1 MQSNTL
7 EQKIKNLSADYIYQ
21 QAVGSLLLLLMSTME
36 DAQRG
41 EQPLSYP
48 IHDDILSIK
57 KEILNTTLV
66 LEDIL
71 DGEQSARTTTLEH
84 CIALKKK
91 LFSIY
96 ETIYSYFSQWNVAS
110 TLVSDQIAIRK
121 YKEEQIS
128 DEKIDWSLF
137 FADCHTFLE
146 EQDSLLSQKTAMGKL
161 LQCLP
166 LHIAREKY
174 YDIIQQSLQA
184 AFAGESKEL
193 ITCSLRAFEGFCCP
207 ESNPLYGKYFPEIA
221 KYIGEKRMA
230 MPHNMDDAALQNHY
244 ASLKEVLEQLQ
255 EIEEYFSCMLHDINS
270 LILLL
275 YLTYN
280 LKDLTEHS
288 ASYSDLYH
296 AVCDFFN
303 GEWNETEKS
312 AFLETLT
319 EQLEEAVE
327 PVIDKA
333 NTIAKQEYALLEKVQ
348 TFAQFDEETQ
358 KVLWT
363 EEFIRDC
370 YFGNLNDQLFQFS
383 LPEDLPPATEA
394 EKKTLFTEFIQKTR
408 SYLETLPVQT
418 RKIAMQTLIGALPPI
433 FDVHTVM
440 DMVAQAIDK
449 TTSLEQKILIVDKVG
464 MVFQESGYQSI
475 THTAHH
481 HDHDCDCGS
490 HHHHDHDCDC
500 GSHHHHDHDCDCGSH
515 HHHDH
520 DCDCGSHH
528 HK

>member
-1 MQSNTL
+1 MQTNTV

-21 QAVGSLLLLLMSTME
+21 QSIGSLLLLLMSTME
-36 DAQRG
+36 DVEKG
-41 EQPLSYP
+41 EQCLPYP

-57 KEILNTTLV
+57 KEILHTTLT

-71 DGEQSARTTTLEH
+71 DGEQADRTAALER
-84 CIALKKK
+84 CMLLKKQ
-91 LFSIY
+91 LFAIY

-137 FADCHTFLE
+137 FADCHTFME
-146 EQDSLLSQKTAMGKL
+146 EQKTLLEQKTAMGKL

-166 LHIAREKY
+166 LHMAREKY

-193 ITCSLRAFEGFCCP
+193 ISCSLRAFEGFCCP

-221 KYIGEKRMA
+221 TYIGEKRISL
-230 MPHNMDDAALQNHY
+230 PHNMDDETLHAY
-244 ASLKEVLEQLQ
+244 YDSLKEVLEQLQ
-255 EIEEYFSCMLHDINS
+255 DIEEYFSCMLHDINS
-270 LILLL
+270 LILLF
-275 YLTYN
+275 YLTYSF
-280 LKDLTEHS
+280 KDLTES
-288 ASYSDLYH
+288 VASYSDLYH

-303 GEWNETEKS
+303 GEWNETEKA

-333 NTIAKQEYALLEKVQ
+333 NEIAREEYALLENIK
-348 TFAQFDEETQ
+348 TFAAFEEETQ

-370 YFGNLNDQLFQFS
+370 YFGDLNDQLFQFS
-383 LPEDLPPATEA
+383 LPEDLPPATET
-394 EKKTLFTEFIQKTR
+394 EKEALFADFIQKTR
-408 SYLETLPVQT
+408 SYLETLPAQT
-418 RKIAMQTLIGALPPI
+418 RKTAMQTLLGALPPI
-433 FDVHTVM
+433 FDVHAVM
-440 DMVAQAIDK
+440 ELVTEAIDK
-449 TTSLEQKILIVDKVG
+449 TTTLEQKVLIVDKVG
-464 MVFQESGYQSI
+464 MVFQENGYQSI
-475 THTAHH
+475 THTAHEH
-481 HDHDCDCGS
+481 TQDCDCGHD
-490 HHHHDHDCDC
+490 HHHHDCGCGHD
-500 GSHHHHDHDCDCGSH
+500 HHHE
-515 HHHDH
+515 
-520 DCDCGSHH
+520 
-528 HK
+528 

>member
-1 MQSNTL
+1 MQANTL

-21 QAVGSLLLLLMSTME
+21 QSIGSLLLLLMSTME
-36 DAQRG
+36 DVEKG
-41 EQPLSYP
+41 EQCLPYP

-57 KEILNTTLV
+57 KEILKTTLK

-71 DGEQSARTTTLEH
+71 DGEQSTRTTTLEH
-84 CIALKKK
+84 CMGLKKQ

-137 FADCHTFLE
+137 FADCHTFME
-146 EQDSLLSQKTAMGKL
+146 EQKTLLEQKTAMGKL

-193 ITCSLRAFEGFCCP
+193 IACSLRAFEGFCCP

-221 KYIGEKRMA
+221 RYIGEKRMVL
-230 MPHNMDDAALQNHY
+230 PHNMDDEALHEHY
-244 ASLKEVLEQLQ
+244 ESLKEVLEQLQ
-255 EIEEYFSCMLHDINS
+255 DIEEYFSCMLHDINS

-275 YLTYN
+275 YLTYTF
-280 LKDLTEHS
+280 KDLTENT

-319 EQLEEAVE
+319 EQIEEAVE

-333 NTIAKQEYALLEKVQ
+333 NEIARQEYALLEKVT
-348 TFAQFDEETQ
+348 TFAQFEEETQ

-370 YFGNLNDQLFQFS
+370 YFGDLNDQLFQFS
-383 LPEDLPPATEA
+383 LPEDLPPATED
-394 EKKTLFTEFIQKTR
+394 EKKGLFADFIQKTR
-408 SYLETLPVQT
+408 SYLETLPAQI
-418 RKIAMQTLIGALPPI
+418 RKTAMQTLLGALPPI

-440 DMVAQAIDK
+440 DLVTQAIDK
-449 TTSLEQKILIVDKVG
+449 TTTLEQKVLIVDKIG
-464 MVFQESGYQSI
+464 MVFQENGYQSI
-475 THTAHH
+475 THNTHDHDCGCGHDHHEHH
-481 HDHDCDCGS
+481 HHDCDCG
-490 HHHHDHDCDC
+490 HDHHNHHHDCGCGHD
-500 GSHHHHDHDCDCGSH
+500 HHHQ
-515 HHHDH
+515 
-520 DCDCGSHH
+520 
-528 HK
+528 